1 LPDSR
6 KLKNLIISREERVA
20 VVTLNRP
27 GKTNALSPEMTEEIT
42 RAFHEIAADDSVG
55 AAVLTGAGK
64 SFSAGGD
71 LKMDIES
78 LSQMSPKE
86 FDDFFQL
93 VDDMLM
99 SIMEMEKPVI
109 AAINGYAIA
118 GGMELAM
125 ACDIRFAAED
135 AQLGA
140 LFVRMGLAPELGIYL
155 LPRLVGLGMAKL
167 IAFTG
172 DFIAADEAHRLGLV
186 ERIVPPDKLIESACK
201 LANRLGNGPR
211 AIGLIKRAMNDTQ
224 NMDLHSSLTYA
235 RRLTYQLAH
244 TEDHQEAITAF
255 LEQRKPDFKGR

>member
-1 LPDSR
+1 VTVNKWQSLQV
-6 KLKNLIISREERVA
+6 ERQGRLA

-27 GKTNALSPEMTEEIT
+27 DKTNALSPEMTLEIT
-42 RAFHEIAADDSVG
+42 DAFRVIAADDGIG
-55 AAVLTGAGK
+55 AVLLTGAGK
-64 SFSAGGD
+64 SFCAGGD
-71 LKMDIES
+71 LKMDIEV
-78 LSQMSPKE
+78 LGKMTAKE
-86 FDDFFQL
+86 FDDFFQT

-99 SIMEMEKPVI
+99 SIIDLEKPVV
-109 AAINGYAIA
+109 AAVNGYAIA

-125 ACDIRFAAED
+125 ACDIRLAAAD

-172 DFIAADEAHRLGLV
+172 EFIGAEEALRLGLV
-186 ERIVPPDKLIESACK
+186 ERVVAPEDLVEAATK
-201 LANRLGNGPR
+201 LATRLGRGPR
-211 AIGLIKRAMNDTQ
+211 AIGTIKRAMNESL
-224 NMDLHSSLTYA
+224 NMDLRATMTYA

-244 TEDHQEAITAF
+244 SEDHQEAIAAF